1 MDDYAQHPRSIT
13 EIRSGKTRDAAD
25 WTPRDVLIHVLRTI
39 DSGEW
44 EPQMLMV
51 VSARA
56 DGSSSST
63 RYSLSSPNPLLTAG
77 MLERVKHMLARDAES

>member
-25 WTPRDVLIHVLRTI
+25 WTPRDVLIHVLRMI

-44 EPQMLMV
+44 EPQLLLV
-51 VSARA
+51 ASARA
-56 DGSSSST
+56 DGSLAST
-63 RYSLSSPNPLLTAG
+63 RYSVSSPNPLLTAG
-77 MLERVKHMLARDAES
+77 MIERAKYMLSRDAES